1 MLKLLLLSSLFP
13 ALVFANPGA
22 AGDCPSHGEFGK
34 PPMPPHAHRDAE
46 HLPPFLQDLGLNEQ
60 QQSNIKNLL
69 KAHRNLMD
77 ETRKNGHANKLQL
90 HKLNY
95 SSAYTE
101 DQATALIEQ
110 SLATHKTQALQEAQL
125 DRAIFKVLTAEQ
137 QTAVQ
142 AKIAKLSTDKPF

>member
-1 MLKLLLLSSLFP
+1 
-13 ALVFANPGA
+13 
-22 AGDCPSHGEFGK
+22 
-34 PPMPPHAHRDAE
+34 
-46 HLPPFLQDLGLNEQ
+46 
-60 QQSNIKNLL
+60 
-69 KAHRNLMD
+69 MD

-90 HKLNY
+90 HQLSY

-110 SLATHKTQALQEAQL
+110 SLAAHKTQALQEAQL

-142 AKIAKLSTDKPF
+142 AKIAKLGTDKPF